1 MTPKEQRQF
10 FVQNQHRTLGGTP
23 KEPTMNR
30 EDILKAA
37 TQAVCMDREITHGK
51 ADKTFGSI
59 ARLWEVTFGVP
70 IQEYQVAIAMTQLKQ
85 VRIIH
90 GDHTEADHWIDCAGY
105 SALGGEIAG
114 KE

>member
-1 MTPKEQRQF
+1 
-10 FVQNQHRTLGGTP
+10 
-23 KEPTMNR
+23 
-30 EDILKAA
+30 
-37 TQAVCMDREITHGK
+37 
-51 ADKTFGSI
+51 
-59 ARLWEVTFGVP
+59 
-70 IQEYQVAIAMTQLKQ
+70 MTQLKQ